1 MDTPSQDTAP
11 VDLPPLL
18 PQTERAMGQ
27 LIVAPALQAALAA
40 VRRDDALT
48 LAEQIA
54 LSEIESPP
62 FHEEKRAADFARRLR
77 ELGLTDVSIDAEGNV
92 IGVRAGTGDGPRLVL
107 AAHLDTVF
115 AAGTDVKVRRD
126 GDRYLGPGI
135 SDNARGLAVLL
146 QILRALDEQ
155 RIATAGDLLFVGT
168 VGEEG
173 NGDLR
178 GCKAL
183 FATDKAIDGFIAV
196 DGVAVTRILANAT
209 GSRRYRVGYEGPG
222 GHSYNAFGNPSATHA
237 LGRAI
242 AAISEIQVP
251 DEPRTTFTVGTV
263 KGGTTVNSI
272 AASAEMEL
280 DMRSDNGDELKR
292 LEASV
297 LPLLEAAAAAENRRW
312 NAPADKEVKLV
323 LTPIGDRPAGQQAPE
338 TPVLQAA
345 RAAQAAL
352 GIPLLK
358 YSAASTDHNVP
369 VSLGIPATTLGGGGA
384 EGNNHTLR
392 EWYEPTQAWQ
402 GPQLTLL
409 AALALVGMTGVSE
422 PLLARRASRPTRPPQ
437 GV

>member
-1 MDTPSQDTAP
+1 MHTQSPPSASP
-11 VDLPPLL
+11 DLPPLL
-18 PQTERAMGQ
+18 PQTERAVARLMA
-27 LIVAPALQAALAA
+27 APAVAAALAA
-40 VRRDDALT
+40 AERDAAVT
-48 LAEQIA
+48 LGDQVA

-62 FHEEKRAADFARRLR
+62 FHEEVRAADFARRLR
-77 ELGLTDVSIDAEGNV
+77 ELGLSDVRIDAEGNV
-92 IGVRAGTGDGPRLVL
+92 IGVRPGSGGGPHLAL

-126 GDRYLGPGI
+126 GERYLGPGI

-146 QILRALDEQ
+146 QVLRTLDEQ
-155 RIATAGDLLFVGT
+155 GFETIGDLLFVGT

-183 FATDKAIDGFIAV
+183 FATDNAIDGFIAV
-196 DGVAVTRILANAT
+196 DGVAVTRILAHAT

-242 AAISEIQVP
+242 AAISELRVP

-280 DMRSDNGDELKR
+280 DMRSDDGDGLAR
-292 LEASV
+292 LEAEV

-323 LTPIGDRPAGQQAPE
+323 LTPIGNRPAGRQAPE
-338 TPVLQAA
+338 SPVLQAA

-352 GIPLLK
+352 GIPLQK

-369 VSLGIPATTLGGGGA
+369 VSLGIPATTLGGGGV
-384 EGNNHTLR
+384 EGNNHSLR
-392 EWYEPTQAWQ
+392 EWYEPTRGWQ

-409 AALALVGMTGVSE
+409 TALALVGVVGVNE
-422 PLLARRASRPTRPPQ
+422 PLLPVRSPGRAQ
-437 GV
+437 

>member
-1 MDTPSQDTAP
+1 MDTQSQPAAP
-11 VDLPPLL
+11 VNLPPLL
-18 PQTERAMGQ
+18 PQTEHAMAQ
-27 LIVAPALQAALAA
+27 LIAAPALQAALAA
-40 VRRDDALT
+40 AERDDALT
-48 LAEQIA
+48 LADQIA

-62 FHEEKRAADFARRLR
+62 FHEEVRAADFARRLR
-77 ELGLTDVSIDAEGNV
+77 GLGMADVRVDAEGNV
-92 IGVRAGTGDGPRLVL
+92 IGVRPGSGAGPRLVL

-126 GDRYLGPGI
+126 GERYLGPGI

-146 QILRALDEQ
+146 QILRTLNEQ
-155 RIATAGDLLFVGT
+155 GIKTTGDLLFVGT

-242 AAISEIQVP
+242 AAISEVRVP

-280 DMRSDNGDELKR
+280 DMRSNEGDELKR
-292 LEASV
+292 LEASI
-297 LPLLEAAAAAENRRW
+297 LPLLEAATAAENRRW

-338 TPVLQAA
+338 TSVLQAA

-369 VSLGIPATTLGGGGA
+369 VSLGIPATTLGGGGT
-384 EGNNHTLR
+384 EQNNHTLR
-392 EWYEPTQAWQ
+392 EWYEPTQAWL

-409 AALALVGMTGVSE
+409 TSLALVGMVGVSE
-422 PLLARRASRPTRPPQ
+422 PLLALRAPR
-437 GV
+437 

>member
-1 MDTPSQDTAP
+1 MDTQSPTSASP
-11 VDLPPLL
+11 DLPPLL
-18 PQTERAMGQ
+18 PQTERAVARLMA
-27 LIVAPALQAALAA
+27 APAVAAALAA
-40 VRRDDALT
+40 AERDAAVT
-48 LAEQIA
+48 LGDQIA

-62 FHEEKRAADFARRLR
+62 FHEEVRAADFARRLR
-77 ELGLTDVSIDAEGNV
+77 EMGLSEVRIDAEGNV
-92 IGVRAGTGDGPRLVL
+92 IGVRPGSGGGPRLAL

-126 GDRYLGPGI
+126 GERYLGPGI

-146 QILRALDEQ
+146 QVVRTLNEQ
-155 RIATAGDLLFVGT
+155 NIETIGDLLFVGT

-183 FATDKAIDGFIAV
+183 FATDHAIDGFIAV

-242 AAISEIQVP
+242 AAISELKVP

-280 DMRSDNGDELKR
+280 DMRSDDGDELAR
-292 LEASV
+292 LEAEV

-312 NAPADKEVKLV
+312 SAPADKEVKLV
-323 LTPIGDRPAGQQAPE
+323 LTPIGNRPAGRQGPE
-338 TPVLQAA
+338 NPVLQAA

-369 VSLGIPATTLGGGGA
+369 VSLGIPATTLGGGGV
-384 EGNNHTLR
+384 EGNNHSLR
-392 EWYEPTQAWQ
+392 EWYEPTRAWQ
-402 GPQLTLL
+402 GPQLSLL
-409 AALALVGMTGVSE
+409 SALALVGVVGVSE
-422 PLLARRASRPTRPPQ
+422 PLLPVRLPGRAS
-437 GV
+437 